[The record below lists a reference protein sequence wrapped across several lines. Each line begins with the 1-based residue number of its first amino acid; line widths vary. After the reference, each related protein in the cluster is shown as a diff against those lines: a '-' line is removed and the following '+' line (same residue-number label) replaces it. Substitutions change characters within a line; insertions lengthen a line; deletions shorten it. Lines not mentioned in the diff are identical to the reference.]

1 MMQRVA
7 FLIRHELR
15 LEFRQTHT
23 LAGIALFAL
32 AAVYL
37 CYQAFGR
44 LDNAGAWNGLI
55 WLIALFTAFNA
66 IGKGFQ
72 SQSRGLRLYLYT
84 SVSPKDYILARLVY
98 NMLLLTILGLFAFVA
113 FLLFLGA
120 GTLSGGQ
127 WWMYVLGL
135 LAGNLGFAS
144 LLTLVSAI
152 AGQSSSGIGLTAVL
166 GLPMV
171 IPLIL
176 LINAY
181 SSAVLSGIPFDANAI
196 NLFFILVLTLGMFAL
211 SYLLFPY
218 LWRD

>member
-1 MMQRVA
+1 MFKRVV
-7 FLIRHELR
+7 FLIRHEAK
-15 LEFRQTHT
+15 LEFRQKHT

-37 CYQAFGR
+37 CYQAFER
-44 LDNAGAWNGLI
+44 LDNDRAWNGLI
-55 WLIALFTAFNA
+55 WLIILFSAFNA

-72 SQSRGLRLYLYT
+72 SQSRGLRIYLFT
-84 SVSPKDYILARLVY
+84 TLSPKEYILARVFY
-98 NMLLLTILGLFAFVA
+98 NMMLMVVLGLFSFLAFN
-113 FLLFLGA
+113 LFLG
-120 GTLSGGQ
+120 SGSLEGDR
-127 WWMYVLGL
+127 WWMYLLGL
-135 LAGNLGFAS
+135 MAGSIGFAA

-176 LINAY
+176 LINTY
-181 SSAVLSGIPFDANAI
+181 SSQVLEGVPFDQNAL
-196 NLFFILVLTLGMFAL
+196 NLFFIGILTLGMFSL